1 MNQREG
7 EATPLPFLK
16 HKAMEKNL
24 KQELEALKQELGTPA
39 FDERL
44 ERMQGLYTSDEDKAL
59 INEAVMQMLDHIGT
73 ELQDMNKELD
83 TIQAVKGISDM
94 ISFKYIAENYFKKS
108 KAWFSQRLNGN
119 KVHGKVCR
127 FTDEELNTLRFALQ
141 DISKKIGSLSI

>member
-1 MNQREG
+1 MD
-7 EATPLPFLK
+7 
-16 HKAMEKNL
+16 MEKTL
-24 KQELEALKQELGTPA
+24 RQELELLKLELGTPA

-44 ERMQGLYTSDEDKAL
+44 ERIQGMNLSDNDKAFV
-59 INEAVMQMLDHIGT
+59 NEAVMQMLDGIGN
-73 ELQDMNKELD
+73 ELNEVNKELD
-83 TIQAVKGISDM
+83 TIQAIKSISDM
-94 ISFKYIAENYFKKS
+94 ISFKYIAETYFKKS